1 MGIPRSAE
9 YAAWD
14 WFEDEIRKEVFTME
28 IKARVPGMVVDVR
41 VKPGDQVKVKV
52 KDVLVVLEAMKMEQS
67 ILSPVEG
74 TVAELN
80 VEKGDRVRSGEV
92 LAVVE

>member
-41 VKPGDQVKVKV
+41 VKPGDQVKVK
-52 KDVLVVLEAMKMEQS
+52 DVLVVLEAMKMEQS

-80 VEKGDRVRSGEV
+80 VEKGDHVRSGEV

>member
-1 MGIPRSAE
+1 
-9 YAAWD
+9 
-14 WFEDEIRKEVFTME
+14 ME